1 MPRMISMDLQE
12 CRVLHMKQDGPK
24 GPKVRCLGP
33 LGDRE
38 VIVKSP
44 EAHGRP
50 GWTWMATCPSLME

>member
-12 CRVLHMKQDGPK
+12 CRVLHMKQD

-44 EAHGRP
+44 EAHGR
-50 GWTWMATCPSLME
+50 TWMATCPSLME